1 MVDVLRLAC
10 FLAFSTTFC
19 ALDSPL
25 VAGSALQALPGPRA
39 SAASN
44 ARRGGA
50 SELGVARLSA
60 RVPTS
65 GTYSAKT
72 SAPPAGHRSERLR
85 PYSRKE
91 VEDLIRRHAAAHRL
105 DPALPLRIAFCES
118 GHRWN
123 ARNGSSSASGVF
135 QYVRRTWARTS
146 EGRKGTSVFDA
157 EANIRMAVTH
167 IALHGTAPWASSQHC
182 WRT

>member
-1 MVDVLRLAC
+1 MVDVLRLSG
-10 FLAFSTTFC
+10 FLAFSITFC
-19 ALDSPL
+19 ALDAPL
-25 VAGSALQALPGPRA
+25 VAGSAVQALPA
-39 SAASN
+39 SRTAAASH
-44 ARRGGA
+44 ARARGA
-50 SELGVARLSA
+50 MAFLV
-60 RVPTS
+60 
-65 GTYSAKT
+65 
-72 SAPPAGHRSERLR
+72 APPAGRVPSRTSSAKSSAPSAGDQSERLR
-85 PYSRKE
+85 PYSKRE
-91 VEDLIRRHAAAHRL
+91 VQDLIRRHAAAHRL

-167 IALHGTAPWASSQHC
+167 IAVHGTAPWASSQHC